1 MASPRALHFLGTMPQ
16 FNDAT
21 AALTWQLTEL
31 DGSLRRLSGGET
43 GPRLLWF
50 VPFIKELKAAPNIR
64 ARRDGDWTD
73 YDDVDRLVVRRGAR
87 LTPADLPLRIAEYAR
102 QDLAALA
109 ELDPGA
115 RLPLQIG
122 VPGYLDMALFI
133 FGPLG
138 VLRHARTFLTAIAEQ
153 INAIQRE
160 AGEHVVFQLEVPA
173 ALIAVLSAP
182 PLLRPLLAEFMAHL
196 VTRPVARAPR
206 GTRFGVHLC
215 LGDLG
220 HHALKQLKD
229 AAPLVVLANAIARRW
244 PAGRSLDY
252 VHLPMSGGDV
262 PPPTDPGFYA
272 PLRGLRLPDGVDL
285 IAGIA
290 HESQDRPT
298 QLTVRGLVENALGH
312 PVDIATSCGLGRR
325 TPDAAIAA
333 VTSMRD
339 LVD

>member
-1 MASPRALHFLGTMPQ
+1 MASRRALHFLGTMPQ
-16 FNDAT
+16 FDDAT
-21 AALTWQLTEL
+21 AALSWQLTEL
-31 DGSLRRLSGGET
+31 DGRLRRLTGGET

-50 VPFIKELKAAPNIR
+50 VPFIKELKSSGKIR
-64 ARRDGDWTD
+64 AVRDGDWTD
-73 YDDVDRLVVRRGAR
+73 YDDVDRLTVRRGAR

-109 ELDPGA
+109 AVDPAA

-138 VLRHARTFLTAIAEQ
+138 VLRHARTFLAALTEQITAIQ
-153 INAIQRE
+153 CE
-160 AGEHVVFQLEVPA
+160 AGDQVVFQLEVPA
-173 ALIAVLSAP
+173 ALIAVASAP
-182 PLLRPLLAEFMAHL
+182 PPLRRLLAEFMAHL
-196 VTRPVARAPR
+196 VTRPVARAPH

-229 AAPLVVLANAIARRW
+229 ASPLVILANAIARRW
-244 PAGRSLDY
+244 PEGRALDY
-252 VHLPMSGGDV
+252 VHLPMSGGDI
-262 PPPTDPGFYA
+262 PPATDPGCYA
-272 PLRGLRLPDGVDL
+272 PLRGLRLPGGVDL

-290 HESQDRPT
+290 HEEQDRRT
-298 QLTVRGLVENALGH
+298 QLAVRDLVENALGR

-325 TPDAAIAA
+325 TPAAATAA
-333 VTSMRD
+333 VTSMRALLD
-339 LVD
+339 

>member
-16 FNDAT
+16 FDDAT

-31 DGSLRRLSGGET
+31 DGRLRRLTSGET

-50 VPFIKELKAAPNIR
+50 VPFVKELKAAPNIR
-64 ARRDGDWTD
+64 ALRDGDWTD
-73 YDDVDRLVVRRGAR
+73 YDDVDRLAVRRGAR

-102 QDLAALA
+102 KDLAALTD
-109 ELDPGA
+109 LDPGA
-115 RLPLQIG
+115 GLPLQIG

-138 VLRHARTFLTAIAEQ
+138 VPRYARTFLTAIADQ
-153 INAIQRE
+153 ITEIQRE
-160 AGEHVVFQLEVPA
+160 AGERVVFQLEVPA

-182 PLLRPLLAEFMAHL
+182 RPLRPLLAEFMAHL
-196 VTRPVARAPR
+196 VTRPVARAPQ

-229 AAPLVVLANAIARRW
+229 ASSLVILANAIARRW

-252 VHLPMSGGDV
+252 LHLPMSGGDV
-262 PPPTDPGFYA
+262 PPPTEAGFYA
-272 PLRGLRLPDGVDL
+272 PLRRLRMPEGVEV

-290 HESQDRPT
+290 HEDQDTRT
-298 QLTVRGLVENALGH
+298 QLAVRGLVEDALGH

-325 TPDAAIAA
+325 TPDAAAAA
-333 VTSMRD
+333 VTSMRTLLD
-339 LVD
+339 